1 VPDIF
6 KIVAGINQFT
16 NCDFTFSTLNFKEL
30 IMTSNSFMPSTDSGK
45 ADLLDHAATTL
56 PHYAA
61 ILEVTTEDL
70 TSLQADALAFRYIL
84 KSMADMQAYA
94 HHLTE
99 FKNILRDGSA
109 ATAGWTVPP
118 MLVEPTPPAVSS
130 GIIPRLSTLAAH
142 LKSHKNYTS
151 AIGLDLG
158 LIGTTTL
165 VDPTTWKP
173 ILTAQNKAGHPIIAW
188 TKGSA
193 AAIEIW
199 VDRGDGAGFVF
210 LTINTEPNT
219 NDNQALPATS
229 AVWKYKAIYRLH
241 DEQVGQWS
249 DVLSITVG
257 V

>member
-1 VPDIF
+1 
-6 KIVAGINQFT
+6 
-16 NCDFTFSTLNFKEL
+16 
-30 IMTSNSFMPSTDSGK
+30 MTSNSFMPSTDGGK
-45 ADLLDHAATTL
+45 ADLLDHVASTL

-61 ILEVTTEDL
+61 LLEVTIEDL
-70 TSLQADALAFRYIL
+70 ASFQADALAFRYTL
-84 KSMADMQAYA
+84 KSLVDMQAYA
-94 HHLTE
+94 HHWTE
-99 FKNILRDGSA
+99 FKNLLRDGGPGSA
-109 ATAGWTVPP
+109 DWVVAP
-118 MLVEPTPPAVSS
+118 MLVEPMPAAVSP
-130 GIIPRLSTLAAH
+130 GIIPRLSTLVAH

-158 LIGTTTL
+158 LIGTTT
-165 VDPTTWKP
+165 VEDPSTWKP

-188 TKGSA
+188 TKGA
-193 AAIEIW
+193 AAALEIW
-199 VDRGDGAGFVF
+199 VDRGDGAGFTF

-219 NDNQALPATS
+219 SDSQPLPTTS

>member
-1 VPDIF
+1 
-6 KIVAGINQFT
+6 
-16 NCDFTFSTLNFKEL
+16 
-30 IMTSNSFMPSTDSGK
+30 MTSNSFMPSTDGGK
-45 ADLLDHAATTL
+45 ADLLDHVASTL

-61 ILEVTTEDL
+61 LLEVTIEDL
-70 TSLQADALAFRYIL
+70 ASFQADALAFRYTL
-84 KSMADMQAYA
+84 KSLVDMQAYA
-94 HHLTE
+94 HHWTE
-99 FKNILRDGSA
+99 FKNLLRDGGAGSA
-109 ATAGWTVPP
+109 DWVVAP
-118 MLVEPTPPAVSS
+118 MLVEPMPAAVSP
-130 GIIPRLSTLAAH
+130 GIIPRLSTLVAH

-158 LIGTTTL
+158 LIGTTT
-165 VDPTTWKP
+165 VEDPSTWKP

-188 TKGSA
+188 TKGA
-193 AAIEIW
+193 AAALEIW
-199 VDRGDGAGFVF
+199 VDRGDGAGFTF

-219 NDNQALPATS
+219 SDSQPLPTTS

>member
-1 VPDIF
+1 
-6 KIVAGINQFT
+6 
-16 NCDFTFSTLNFKEL
+16 
-30 IMTSNSFMPSTDSGK
+30 MTSNAFMPSTDSGK
-45 ADLLDHAATTL
+45 ADLLDHVASIL
-56 PHYAA
+56 VNYAS
-61 ILEVTTEDL
+61 ILEVTAEDL
-70 TSLQADALAFRYIL
+70 ASLQADAHAFRYIL

-109 ATAGWTVPP
+109 AIVGWTVPP
-118 MLVEPTPPAVSS
+118 MLIEPTPSAVSS
-130 GIIPRLSTLAAH
+130 GIIPRLSSLVAH

-158 LIGTTTL
+158 VIGTSTV
-165 VDPTTWKP
+165 VDSSSWKP
-173 ILTAQNKAGHPIIAW
+173 ILNVQIKAGHPIVTW

-199 VDRGDGAGFVF
+199 VDRGEGAGFSF

-219 NDNQALPATS
+219 SDNQPLPTTS
-229 AVWKYKAIYRLH
+229 AVWKYRAIYRLH

>member
-1 VPDIF
+1 
-6 KIVAGINQFT
+6 
-16 NCDFTFSTLNFKEL
+16 
-30 IMTSNSFMPSTDSGK
+30 MTSNSFMPNTDGGK
-45 ADLLDHAATTL
+45 ANLLDHVASNL

-61 ILEVTTEDL
+61 LLAVTNDDL
-70 TSLQADALAFRYIL
+70 ASFQADALAFRYTL
-84 KSMADMQAYA
+84 KSLTDMQAYS
-94 HHLTE
+94 HHWTE
-99 FKNILRDGSA
+99 FKNLLRDGGAGSA
-109 ATAGWTVPP
+109 DWVVAP
-118 MLVEPTPPAVSS
+118 MLVEPMPAAVSP
-130 GIIPRLSTLAAH
+130 GIIPRFSTLVAH

-158 LIGTTTL
+158 LIGSTT
-165 VDPTTWKP
+165 VEDPSTWKP

-188 TKGSA
+188 TKGAA

-199 VDRGDGAGFVF
+199 VDRGDGAGFTF

-219 NDNQALPATS
+219 NDSQPLPATS

>member
-1 VPDIF
+1 
-6 KIVAGINQFT
+6 
-16 NCDFTFSTLNFKEL
+16 
-30 IMTSNSFMPSTDSGK
+30 MTSNTYMPNTDVGK
-45 ADLLDHAATTL
+45 ADLLEHVASTL

-61 ILEVTTEDL
+61 ILEVTNEDL
-70 TSLQADALAFRYIL
+70 ASLQADALAFRHIL
-84 KSMADMQAYA
+84 KIMGDMQAYA

-109 ATAGWTVPP
+109 PILGWTVPP
-118 MLVEPTPPAVSS
+118 MLVEPTPPVVNS
-130 GIIPRLSTLAAH
+130 GIIPRLSALVAH

-158 LIGTTTL
+158 LIGTTTV
-165 VDPTTWKP
+165 VDPSTWKP
-173 ILTAQNKAGHPIIAW
+173 SLSAQNKAGHPIIAW
-188 TKGSA
+188 TKGAA

-199 VDRGDGAGFVF
+199 VDRGEGAGFIF

-219 NDNQALPATS
+219 TDSEPLPTTS

-241 DEQVGQWS
+241 DEQVGHWS

>member
-1 VPDIF
+1 
-6 KIVAGINQFT
+6 
-16 NCDFTFSTLNFKEL
+16 
-30 IMTSNSFMPSTDSGK
+30 MTTNSFMPNTDGGK
-45 ADLLDHAATTL
+45 ADLLDHVASTL

-61 ILEVTTEDL
+61 LLAVTNEDL
-70 TSLQADALAFRYIL
+70 ASFQADALAFRYTL
-84 KSMADMQAYA
+84 KSLTDMQAYS
-94 HHLTE
+94 HHWTE
-99 FKNILRDGSA
+99 FKNLLRDGGAGSA
-109 ATAGWTVPP
+109 DWVVAP
-118 MLVEPTPPAVSS
+118 MLLEPMPAAVSP
-130 GIIPRLSTLAAH
+130 GIIPRFSTLVAH

-158 LIGTTTL
+158 LIGSTT
-165 VDPTTWKP
+165 VEDPSTWKP

-188 TKGSA
+188 TKGAA

-199 VDRGDGAGFVF
+199 VDRGDGAGFTF

-219 NDNQALPATS
+219 NDSQPLPATS

>member
-1 VPDIF
+1 
-6 KIVAGINQFT
+6 
-16 NCDFTFSTLNFKEL
+16 
-30 IMTSNSFMPSTDSGK
+30 MTSNTFMPNTDGGK
-45 ADLLDHAATTL
+45 ADLLDHAASTL
-56 PHYAA
+56 PHYATL
-61 ILEVTTEDL
+61 LEVTNEDL
-70 TSLQADALAFRYIL
+70 ASLQADALAFRYIL

-109 ATAGWTVPP
+109 ATVGWAVPP

-130 GIIPRLSTLAAH
+130 GIIPRLSTLVAH

-158 LIGTTTL
+158 LIGTST
-165 VDPTTWKP
+165 VEDPSSWKP
-173 ILTAQNKAGHPIIAW
+173 ILSAQNKAGHPIIGW
-188 TKGSA
+188 NKGAA

-199 VDRGDGAGFVF
+199 VDRGEGAGFVF
-210 LTINTEPNT
+210 MTINTEPNT
-219 NDNQALPATS
+219 NDTQPLPATS

-241 DEQVGQWS
+241 DEQIGHWS
-249 DVLSITVG
+249 DVLSIIVG

>member
-1 VPDIF
+1 M
-6 KIVAGINQFT
+6 
-16 NCDFTFSTLNFKEL
+16 S
-30 IMTSNSFMPSTDSGK
+30 SNAFMPNTDSGK
-45 ADLLDHAATTL
+45 ADLLDHVASTL
-56 PHYAA
+56 PHYVAL
-61 ILEVTTEDL
+61 LEVTNEDL
-70 TSLQADALAFRYIL
+70 ASLQADALAFRYIL
-84 KSMADMQAYA
+84 KSMGDMQAYA

-109 ATAGWTVPP
+109 ATVGWIVPP

-130 GIIPRLSTLAAH
+130 GIIPRLSTLVAH
-142 LKSHKNYTS
+142 LKSHKNYSS

-158 LIGTTTL
+158 VIGTSTVT
-165 VDPTTWKP
+165 DPSTWKP
-173 ILTAQNKAGHPIIAW
+173 ILSAQNKAGHPIIGW
-188 TKGSA
+188 TKGGA

-199 VDRGDGAGFVF
+199 VDRGEGAGFVF

-219 NDNQALPATS
+219 SDSQPLPATS

-241 DEQVGQWS
+241 DEQIGQWS

>member
-1 VPDIF
+1 
-6 KIVAGINQFT
+6 
-16 NCDFTFSTLNFKEL
+16 
-30 IMTSNSFMPSTDSGK
+30 MTSNSFMPTTDGGK
-45 ADLLDHAATTL
+45 ANLLDHAATTL

-61 ILEVTTEDL
+61 ILEVTNEDL

-84 KSMADMQAYA
+84 KSLGDIQAYA

-99 FKNILRDGSA
+99 YKNILRDGGA
-109 ATAGWTVPP
+109 ATVGWAVSPKLT
-118 MLVEPTPPAVSS
+118 EPTPPTVNS
-130 GIIPRLSTLAAH
+130 GIIPRLSALVAH
-142 LKSHKNYTS
+142 LKSHKNHTS

-158 LIGTTTL
+158 LIGTTTV
-165 VDPTTWKP
+165 VDPSSWKP
-173 ILTAQNKAGHPIIAW
+173 TLTAQNKAGHPIIGW
-188 TKGSA
+188 TKGAA

-219 NDNQALPATS
+219 SDNQHLPAIS
-229 AVWKYKAIYRLH
+229 AIWKYKAIYRLH